1 MEKDSLLSV
10 GELAKKMG
18 VTVRTLQYY
27 DTIGL
32 LQPASF
38 SEGGRRMYGSQEM
51 VLLHQIRALKHLGFS
66 LDQIKEMRSNLDSPQ
81 ELAQTLK
88 KQRKIIVREIK
99 KLQKALKDIDAL
111 HEEVLKMDK
120 VDFSKY
126 ADIIML
132 LQSGNEYYWLWKE
145 FNDEFSDNIRNRFSE
160 NPKLAQEIMESHAL
174 LLDKAILLKQKKISP
189 KSEEALFFAEEM
201 WTMLMKFT
209 GGDMSLFSELLKFN
223 ENKETWDHELAQKQK
238 EADEFIS
245 QALEQ
250 FFIKNGIAFS

>member
-88 KQRKIIVREIK
+88 KQRKIIVATI
-99 KLQKALKDIDAL
+99 A
-111 HEEVLKMDK
+111 
-120 VDFSKY
+120 
-126 ADIIML
+126 
-132 LQSGNEYYWLWKE
+132 
-145 FNDEFSDNIRNRFSE
+145 IRISF
-160 NPKLAQEIMESHAL
+160 KI
-174 LLDKAILLKQKKISP
+174 ILL
-189 KSEEALFFAEEM
+189 
-201 WTMLMKFT
+201 
-209 GGDMSLFSELLKFN
+209 
-223 ENKETWDHELAQKQK
+223 
-238 EADEFIS
+238 
-245 QALEQ
+245 
-250 FFIKNGIAFS
+250 